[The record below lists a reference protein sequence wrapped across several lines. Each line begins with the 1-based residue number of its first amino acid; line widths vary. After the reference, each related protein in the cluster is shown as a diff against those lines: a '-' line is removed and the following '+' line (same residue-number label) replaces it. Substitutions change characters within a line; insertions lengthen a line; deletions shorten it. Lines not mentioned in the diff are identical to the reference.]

1 MNILIINGS
10 PRKKGLISQML
21 GIMQQEAEQRGDKV
35 QTVYTNDLSIKPCI
49 GCMACRTKEKCVL
62 GEDDSQ
68 RVLKMMQEAD
78 AIIMGA
84 PCYWGNIPGQMKLLF
99 DRIVYGTMREI
110 CRYSGFKIVAT
121 IERGGTAMHPQLSKK
136 DKQKCLKAIK
146 RI

>member
-21 GIMQQEAEQRGDKV
+21 DIMREERENRGDRV
-35 QTVYTNDLSIKPCI
+35 QMIYTNDLSIKPCI
-49 GCMACRTKEKCVL
+49 GCMACRTKCKCVL

-84 PCYWGNIPGQMKLLF
+84 PCFGVTSL
-99 DRIVYGTMREI
+99 DR
-110 CRYSGFKIVAT
+110 
-121 IERGGTAMHPQLSKK
+121 
-136 DKQKCLKAIK
+136 
-146 RI
+146 